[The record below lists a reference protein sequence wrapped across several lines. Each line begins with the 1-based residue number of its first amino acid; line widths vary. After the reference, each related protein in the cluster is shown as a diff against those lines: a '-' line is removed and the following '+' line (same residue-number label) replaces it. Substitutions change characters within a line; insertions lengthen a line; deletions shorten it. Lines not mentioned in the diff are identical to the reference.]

1 MHTNVARSMTRVMLV
16 DDHRSVR
23 QGLRFLLESQPD
35 VAVVG
40 EAATVAGAVRGVCD
54 LLPDVVI
61 MDARLPDGSGVEAC
75 RTIRSIH
82 PDVPLLML
90 TSAPDDEALI
100 LSVMAGADGFV
111 PKQLRG
117 NLVVKAI
124 RRLMSGLSLHD
135 PCEVARVLEKMRAD
149 AGSRPTGSSLT
160 STERRIVQMIA
171 QGATNREIAT
181 RIGLDETTINAHV
194 SAMLSTRLGGRRAEL
209 ADILAEHWAH
219 VRTA

>member
-1 MHTNVARSMTRVMLV
+1 MLV

-23 QGLRFLLESQPD
+23 QGLRFLLELQPD

-40 EAATVAGAVRGVCD
+40 EAATVADAVEGVYAF
-54 LLPDVVI
+54 LPDVVI

-75 RTIRSIH
+75 RTIRSDH

-90 TSAPDDEALI
+90 TSAPDDEALF
-100 LSVMAGADGFV
+100 LSIMAGADGFV

-124 RRLMSGLSLHD
+124 RRLMAGESLHD
-135 PCEVARVLEKMRAD
+135 PCQVAHMLELMRSH
-149 AGSRPTGSSLT
+149 AGSRPTGTSLT
-160 STERRIVQMIA
+160 PTERRIVQMIA
-171 QGATNREIAT
+171 QGATNREIAK
-181 RIGLDETTINAHV
+181 RVGLDESTINAHV
-194 SAMLSTRLGGRRAEL
+194 WAMLSTRLGGRRAEL
-209 ADILAEHWAH
+209 AGILVDHWAR

>member
-40 EAATVAGAVRGVCD
+40 EAGSVAGAVEGVCA

-75 RTIRSIH
+75 RTIRSHH
-82 PDVPLLML
+82 PDLPMLML
-90 TSAPDDEALI
+90 TSAPDHEALI
-100 LSVMAGADGFV
+100 LSLMAGADGFV

-135 PCEVARVLEKMRAD
+135 PFEVARVLEKMRAD
-149 AGSRPTGSSLT
+149 AGSRPMGTSLT

-171 QGATNREIAT
+171 KGATNREIAT